1 MKRAAA
7 SPAAEALPFWKTT
20 PLSKMTPAQWESLCD
35 GCGKCCLVK
44 LRDVDTNE
52 ILFTNIACKQLDLR
66 SCRCKDYQNR
76 KALVPDCVQL
86 TPRNIG
92 RIDWLPETCAYKLVH
107 RGEDLPWW
115 HPLVSGDTRTVH
127 QAGISMRRR
136 AISEGR
142 AGEPEDHIVD
152 WIK

>member
-1 MKRAAA
+1 MKKAAGTR
-7 SPAAEALPFWKTT
+7 PFWKTT
-20 PLSKMTPAQWESLCD
+20 PLSKMTPSQWESLCD

-44 LRDVDTNE
+44 LRDADTDQ

-76 KALVPDCVQL
+76 KAIVPDCVQL
-86 TPRNIG
+86 SPRNLG

-107 RGEDLPWW
+107 RGEDLPGW
-115 HPLVSGDTRTVH
+115 HPLISGDARTVH
-127 QAGISMRRR
+127 QAGISVKRRV
-136 AISEGR
+136 ISENR

-152 WIK
+152 WIS

>member
-1 MKRAAA
+1 MKK
-7 SPAAEALPFWKTT
+7 AAEGPQADARPFWKTT
-20 PLSKMTPAQWESLCD
+20 PLSKMTPSQWESLCD

-44 LRDVDTNE
+44 LRDADTNE

-66 SCRCKDYQNR
+66 SCRCKDYEHR
-76 KALVPDCVQL
+76 KEIVPDCVQL
-86 TPRNIG
+86 SPRNLG

-107 RGEDLPWW
+107 RGDDLPWW
-115 HPLVSGDTRTVH
+115 HPLVSGTQKTVH
-127 QAGISMRRR
+127 QAGISVKRR
-136 AISEGR
+136 IVSETR

>member
-1 MKRAAA
+1 MKKSAA
-7 SPAAEALPFWKTT
+7 SLAADALPFWKTT
-20 PLSKMTPAQWESLCD
+20 PLSRMTSAQWESLCD

-76 KALVPDCVQL
+76 KELVPDCVQL
-86 TPRNIG
+86 SPRNIG

-115 HPLVSGDTRTVH
+115 HPLVSGDPRTVH

-136 AISEGR
+136 AISEAR
-142 AGEPEDHIVD
+142 AGEPEDYIVD

>member
-1 MKRAAA
+1 MKKAAA
-7 SPAAEALPFWKTT
+7 SREADTRPFWKTT

-44 LRDVDTNE
+44 LRDADTNE
-52 ILFTNIACKQLDLR
+52 VLFTNIACKQLDLR
-66 SCRCKDYQNR
+66 SCRCKDYENR
-76 KALVPDCVQL
+76 KKLVPDCVQL
-86 TPRNIG
+86 SPRNLG
-92 RIDWLPETCAYKLVH
+92 RIDWLPETCGYKLVH

-115 HPLVSGDTRTVH
+115 HPLVSGDPKTVH

-136 AISEGR
+136 AIPETK

-152 WIK
+152 WIS